1 MRYPAVLVAALL
13 AAPAAPALEDH
24 VVTAVERPPTT
35 PAVTLYVGNRPPLRP
50 SPLVKL
56 PIGAIRPRGWVL
68 TQLQLEAEGFSG
80 RLTELSEFLRKEG
93 NGWLSP
99 NGEGAHGWEEVPY
112 WLKGFGD
119 LGYVLGDE
127 RIIREARVWIEGAL
141 ATQREDGY
149 FGPRMNLT
157 SLNGKPDLWPHM
169 IMLNALQSYHE
180 FSGDRRVL
188 DFMTKYFRWQLA
200 VPEDDFLVPFW
211 QQQRGSDNLASVYW
225 LYNRTG
231 DAWLLELGHRIH
243 RRTAP
248 WTERV
253 ANWHGVNIAQA
264 FRGPAVYY
272 QQSGDPRHLQATWD
286 RIADVWGVYGQVPGG
301 GYGSDE
307 NCRPGYTGPRQG
319 TETCTWAELMLSYE
333 MLLKIDGDPR
343 WADRCEDVAFNS
355 LPASMT
361 ADLKGLRYLTA
372 PNLVVA
378 DRRNHAPGIENGGEM
393 LSYNPHGYRCCQHNV
408 AHAWPYYAEHLW
420 LATAGGGLAAA
431 LYAPCE
437 VRAQVADGVEVT
449 IVEDTQY
456 PFDETVTFKVTPARP
471 ASFALY
477 FRVPGWCRAPR
488 VQVNGQNGMPHRPNA
503 PAGYLVLERTWQPGD
518 TVELRLPMAI
528 TLRRWEKNDDSISVD
543 RGPLTFSLEI
553 GEQYARYSG
562 TARPELDAAWPAH
575 EVLPTTPWNYGLAVD
590 PSAPERSFEVVR
602 RPWDGTAQPFTLAA
616 APVTLKARAR
626 KIPGWKLDPL
636 CGLVGNLQPSP
647 AKSDEPEETVTL
659 VPMGCARLRVAALP
673 TLGVGPDAHEW
684 VYREPPARA
693 SHYFDN
699 ITALSDGRLPSSSND
714 HSIPRFTW
722 WDHKGTLEWV
732 QYSYERPRKFSQ
744 AAVYWFDDTGQGAC
758 RVPQSWRLLYQVKA
772 REMAA
777 EGEWQPVELVA
788 GAYECA
794 PDKLHV
800 VQFKPVETTG
810 LRLEV
815 QLQPNFSGG
824 VLEWRVE

>member
-1 MRYPAVLVAALL
+1 MTAL
-13 AAPAAPALEDH
+13 
-24 VVTAVERPPTT
+24 ERPPTT
-35 PAVTLYVGNRPPLRP
+35 PAVALYVGNRPPLRP

-56 PIGAIRPRGWVL
+56 PIGAIRPQGWL
-68 TQLQLEAEGFSG
+68 RTQLQLQAEGFSG
-80 RLTELSEFLRKEG
+80 RLPELSEFLRKEG

-99 NGEGAHGWEEVPY
+99 DGEGAHGWEEVPY

-157 SLNGKPDLWPHM
+157 SLRGKPDLWPHM

-211 QQQRGSDNLASVYW
+211 QQQRAADNLASVYW

-231 DAWLLELGHRIH
+231 DVWLLELGHKIH

-248 WTERV
+248 WTDRV
-253 ANWHGVNIAQA
+253 ASWHGVNIAQA
-264 FRGPAVYY
+264 FRGPAVFY

-301 GYGSDE
+301 GYGADE

-378 DRRNHAPGIENGGEM
+378 DRRNHAPGIENSGEM
-393 LSYNPHGYRCCQHNV
+393 LSFNPHGYRCCQHNV
-408 AHAWPYYAEHLW
+408 AHAWPYFAEHLW
-420 LATAGGGLAAA
+420 LAAAGGGLAAV

-449 IVEDTQY
+449 ILADTRY
-456 PFDETVTFKVTPARP
+456 PFDEDVVLHVTPARP
-471 ASFALY
+471 VSFPLY
-477 FRVPGWCRAPR
+477 LRVPGWCRAPR
-488 VQVNGQNGMPHRPNA
+488 VQVNGAALDPHGPVRSP
-503 PAGYLVLERTWQPGD
+503 GYLCIARSWQPGD
-518 TVELRLPMAI
+518 TLALHLPMDI
-528 TLRRWEKNDDSISVD
+528 TLRRWVKNHHSVSVD
-543 RGPLTFSLEI
+543 RGPLTFSLRI
-553 GEQYARYSG
+553 DEQYVRYCG
-562 TARPELDAAWPAH
+562 TRRAELDAAWPAY
-575 EVLPTTPWNYGLAVD
+575 EVLPASPWNYGLVID
-590 PSAPERSFEVVR
+590 PASPARSFDVVR
-602 RPWDGTAQPFTLAA
+602 HPWDGTAQPFTLAA
-616 APVTLKARAR
+616 APVTLRARAR
-626 KIPGWKLDPL
+626 KIPGWRLDPS
-636 CGLVGNLQPSP
+636 CGLIGNLRPSP
-647 AKSDEPEETVTL
+647 VRSDEPEETVTL
-659 VPMGCARLRVAALP
+659 VPMGGARLRVAALP
-673 TLGVGPDAHEW
+673 TVSTGPEAHAW
-684 VYREPPARA
+684 GCDEPPVSA
-693 SHYFDN
+693 SHYFED
-699 ITALSDGRLPSSSND
+699 ITSLSGGRLPSSSRD
-714 HSIPRFTW
+714 PDVPRLTW
-722 WDHKGTLEWV
+722 ADARGSLEWL
-732 QYSYERPRKFSQ
+732 QFNFTRARPLSQ
-744 AAVYWFDDTGQGAC
+744 AAVYWCDDGPQGVC
-758 RVPQSWRLLYQVKA
+758 RVPLSWRLLYQVRA

-777 EGEWQPVELVA
+777 EGEWQPVELRE
-788 GAYECA
+788 GAYDCT
-794 PDKLHV
+794 PDRLHV
-800 VQFKPVETTG
+800 VKFRPVETTG

-815 QLQPNFSGG
+815 RLQPGCSAG